1 MDIALLSAVSSN
13 YRVNTAASIDVMKLA
28 LDSSNT
34 NGANTVALLDSAAPV
49 ASDPNLGQ
57 NIDVRV

>member
-13 YRVNTAASIDVMKLA
+13 YRANTSASLDVMKLA
-28 LDSSNT
+28 LDASKA
-34 NGANTVALLDSAAPV
+34 NGGNVVALLDSAAPV
-49 ASDPNLGQ
+49 SADPNLGK